1 MQIELKEL
9 ESEQRLAFWQLAFS
23 DSQAEWTKWNGPY
36 FHDVLPTQTEFMA
49 EDRENKYVQ
58 NPLRKVIWAD
68 GEMVGLVTAY
78 YEDEPLN
85 QWLDVGIT
93 VYRQTQWHQ
102 GIGHAAL
109 QQWITELF
117 DQIALPH
124 LGLTTW
130 SGNQRMIKLAERL
143 HLHKEAEVRQVRYWQ
158 GKYWNSV
165 KYGVLRFEW
174 ETEVEDR

>member
-9 ESEQRLAFWQLAFS
+9 ESEQRLAFWQLDFS

-58 NPLRKVIWAD
+58 NPLRIVIWAD

-93 VYRQTQWHQ
+93 VYRQTQW
-102 GIGHAAL
+102 
-109 QQWITELF
+109 
-117 DQIALPH
+117 
-124 LGLTTW
+124 
-130 SGNQRMIKLAERL
+130 
-143 HLHKEAEVRQVRYWQ
+143 
-158 GKYWNSV
+158 
-165 KYGVLRFEW
+165 
-174 ETEVEDR
+174 